1 MEDKELNMNI
11 HPLEVYQ
18 AWINATEA
26 ETGEPSKLPRDV
38 TPEQVKYSILSALYI
53 VHVTHDNTY
62 HV

>member
-1 MEDKELNMNI
+1 MEDKDLNMNI

-38 TPEQVKYSILSALYI
+38 TPEQVLCGSVLLYI
-53 VHVTHDNTY
+53 EIYRASHVTKN
-62 HV
+62 